1 MVWFETSL
9 DQNIYGEA
17 MGYLEASLISPLF
30 SLEIRSPD
38 VRFGQKQTC
47 AAHKPMSAECQK
59 RTFPHIRLTQLGT
72 SSVDAIGN
80 SISKMEP

>member
-1 MVWFETSL
+1 MAHNRAPIPKSAIFAL
-9 DQNIYGEA
+9 
-17 MGYLEASLISPLF
+17 
-30 SLEIRSPD
+30 
-38 VRFGQKQTC
+38 GQKQTW